1 MRKMN
6 PRLLLVDDEEMFL
19 EYLSKRLIRQKYDV
33 TTCLNGED
41 AIEKIKDADFDVA
54 IIDVI
59 MPGIDGIETMQE
71 IKKIKPLTEAIILTG
86 HASRELGVEGMRL
99 GAYDYLR
106 KPCDPEDLVF
116 KINEAFNKKVEC
128 EIRIKMAR
136 LQDSEE

>member
-1 MRKMN
+1 MN

-41 AIEKIKDADFDVA
+41 AIEKIKDSDFDVA

-59 MPGIDGIETMQE
+59 MPGIDGIETMRE
-71 IKKIKPLTEAIILTG
+71 IKKMKPLTEAIILTG
-86 HASRELGVEGMRL
+86 HASRELGVEGMKL
-99 GAYDYLR
+99 GAYGYLR
-106 KPCDPEDLVF
+106 KPCDPEDLVI
-116 KINEAFNKKVEC
+116 KIKEAFKKKVER
-128 EIRIKMAR
+128 EIRIKMER

>member
-1 MRKMN
+1 MN

-41 AIEKIKDADFDVA
+41 AIEKIKVSDFDVA

-59 MPGIDGIETMQE
+59 MPGIDGIETMRE

-116 KINEAFNKKVEC
+116 KIKEALNKKVER
-128 EIRIKMAR
+128 EIRIKMAM

>member
-1 MRKMN
+1 MN

-19 EYLSKRLIRQKYDV
+19 EYLSKRLIRQNYDV

-59 MPGIDGIETMQE
+59 MPGIDGIETLQE

-86 HASRELGVEGMRL
+86 HASREQGVEGMRL

-116 KINEAFNKKVEC
+116 KIKGAFKKKVEC

>member
-1 MRKMN
+1 MN

-19 EYLSKRLIRQKYDV
+19 EYLSKRLIREKYDV

-41 AIEKIKDADFDVA
+41 AIEKIKDSDFDVA

-59 MPGIDGIETMQE
+59 MPGIDGIETMRE
-71 IKKIKPLTEAIILTG
+71 IKKMKPLTEAIILTG
-86 HASRELGVEGMRL
+86 HASRELGDEGMRL

-106 KPCDPEDLVF
+106 KPCDPEDLVI
-116 KINEAFNKKVEC
+116 KIKEAFKKKVER
-128 EIRIKMAR
+128 EIRIKMKR

>member
-1 MRKMN
+1 MN

-19 EYLSKRLIRQKYDV
+19 EYLSKRLIRQQYDV

-41 AIEKIKDADFDVA
+41 AIEKIKDSDFDVA

-59 MPGIDGIETMQE
+59 MPGIDGIETLRE
-71 IKKIKPLTEAIILTG
+71 IKKLKPLTEAIILTG

-116 KINEAFNKKVEC
+116 KIKEAFKKKLEC
-128 EIRIKMAR
+128 EIRIKLAR
-136 LQDSEE
+136 LQDSDE

>member
-1 MRKMN
+1 M
-6 PRLLLVDDEEMFL
+6 LVDDEEMFL

-59 MPGIDGIETMQE
+59 MPGIDGIETLRE

-106 KPCDPEDLVF
+106 KPCDPEDLVIKIKGAF
-116 KINEAFNKKVEC
+116 KKKVEC
-128 EIRIKMAR
+128 EIRIKMAK

>member
-1 MRKMN
+1 MN

-19 EYLSKRLIRQKYDV
+19 EYLSKRLLRQKYDV

-41 AIEKIKDADFDVA
+41 AIEKIKDSDFDVA

-59 MPGIDGIETMQE
+59 MPGIDGIETLQE

-99 GAYDYLR
+99 GAYDFLR
-106 KPCDPEDLVF
+106 KPCDPEDLVL
-116 KINEAFNKKVEC
+116 KINEAFKRKVEQ

-136 LQDSEE
+136 SQDSEK

>member
-1 MRKMN
+1 MN

-41 AIEKIKDADFDVA
+41 AIEKIKGSDFDVA

-59 MPGIDGIETMQE
+59 MPGIDGIETLQE
-71 IKKIKPLTEAIILTG
+71 IKRIKPLTEAIILTG
-86 HASRELGVEGMRL
+86 HASREQGVEGMRL

-116 KINEAFNKKVEC
+116 KIKEAFKKKVEC

>member
-1 MRKMN
+1 MN

-33 TTCLNGED
+33 TICLNGED
-41 AIEKIKDADFDVA
+41 AIEKIKDSDFDVA

-59 MPGIDGIETMQE
+59 MPGIDGIETMRE

-86 HASRELGVEGMRL
+86 NASREQGVEGMTL
-99 GAYDYLR
+99 GAYDFLR
-106 KPCDPEDLVF
+106 KPCNPEDLVF
-116 KINEAFNKKVEC
+116 KIEGAFKKKVER

>member
-1 MRKMN
+1 MS

-41 AIEKIKDADFDVA
+41 AIEKIKGSDFDVA

-71 IKKIKPLTEAIILTG
+71 IKRIKPLTEAIILTG
-86 HASRELGVEGMRL
+86 HASREQGVEGMRL

-116 KINEAFNKKVEC
+116 KIKEAFKKKVEC

-136 LQDSEE
+136 LQDSEG

>member
-1 MRKMN
+1 MN

-59 MPGIDGIETMQE
+59 MPGIDGIETLRE

-116 KINEAFNKKVEC
+116 KIKGAFKKKVEC
-128 EIRIKMAR
+128 EIRIKMAK

>member
-1 MRKMN
+1 MN

-41 AIEKIKDADFDVA
+41 AIEKIKDSDFDVA

-59 MPGIDGIETMQE
+59 MPGIDGIETMRE
-71 IKKIKPLTEAIILTG
+71 IKKMKPLTEAIILTG

-106 KPCDPEDLVF
+106 KPCDPEDLVI
-116 KINEAFNKKVEC
+116 KIKEAFKKKVER
-128 EIRIKMAR
+128 EIRIKMKR

>member
-1 MRKMN
+1 MN

-41 AIEKIKDADFDVA
+41 AIEKIKDSDFDVA

-59 MPGIDGIETMQE
+59 MPGIDGIETMRE
-71 IKKIKPLTEAIILTG
+71 IKKMKPLTEAIILTG

-106 KPCDPEDLVF
+106 KPCDPEDLVI
-116 KINEAFNKKVEC
+116 KIKEAFKKKVES
-128 EIRIKMAR
+128 EIRIKMKR